1 MNPKP
6 HRGGMGEEVG
16 PRGSER
22 MTRNEEGVSVVMGVG
37 LGRWGLG
44 RKSYLPH
51 ATAQK
56 TGGVVK
62 WAV

>member
-1 MNPKP
+1 M
-6 HRGGMGEEVG
+6 GCAVMGEG
-16 PRGSER
+16 CGL
-22 MTRNEEGVSVVMGVG
+22 GVG
-37 LGRWGLG
+37 LVEVGFWRFP
-44 RKSYLPH
+44 YLPH